1 MGVLHERGVIL
12 DLACGTGHLVFHVVG
27 QDRGVLAQREPR
39 LHELDADLRLAH
51 GEQVRRELGPVD
63 EDEVVRLEA
72 NLENSHTW
80 ASATSALGKYPKRA
94 ELHSDTVKNGKMQ
107 YWE

>member
-1 MGVLHERGVIL
+1 MGVLHKGGVVL
-12 DLACGTGHLVFHVVG
+12 DLARGTGHLVLHIVG
-27 QDRGVLAQREPR
+27 QDRGILAQREPG

-51 GEQVRRELGPVD
+51 GEEVRRELRPVD

-72 NLENSHTW
+72 NLENSNTW
-80 ASATSALGKYPKRA
+80 ASAASALGKYPKRA

-107 YWE
+107 